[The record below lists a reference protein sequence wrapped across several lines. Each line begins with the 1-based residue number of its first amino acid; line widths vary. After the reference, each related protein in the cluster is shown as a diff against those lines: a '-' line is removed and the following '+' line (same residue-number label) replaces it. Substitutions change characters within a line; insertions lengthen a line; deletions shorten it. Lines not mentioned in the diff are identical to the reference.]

1 MKQGIHPNY
10 HTDTVVTCSC
20 GNTFVTGSVKERINV
35 EVCHKCHPLYT
46 GEKRFLDTLG
56 QVGKFQKQQEAAKK
70 FQAANP
76 KTKKSDKK
84 KNQPKSLRELLMEN

>member
-1 MKQGIHPNY
+1 MKQGIHPVY
-10 HTDTVVTCSC
+10 HKDCTVSCSC
-20 GNTFVTGSVKERINV
+20 GNTFVTGSVKEHISV
-35 EVCHKCHPLYT
+35 ELCHKCHPLYT

-76 KTKKSDKK
+76 KSKKEDKK